1 MKLAQAV
8 KAEAADGTEQIVYY
22 NAGVGTGDLIDKF
35 LGGVFGRG
43 LRNNVKRAY
52 AFLSLNY
59 EPGDEIYIFGF
70 SRGAYT
76 ARALA
81 GVIGASGIVK
91 KEEYEKF
98 EVAWNFYRVPPHV
111 RKPVKDAEVKAV
123 AAPADTSMSKKV
135 EDVTKKI
142 AQSAYPE
149 VVEYIELAAQDKL
162 HVEAK
167 VRCVGV
173 WDTVGSY
180 GIPAGIG
187 LGALSRIFTAAATRL
202 PRHADR

>member
-1 MKLAQAV
+1 VKLAQAV

-22 NAGVGTGDLIDKF
+22 NAGVGTGDLNDQF
-35 LGGVFGRG
+35 LGGVLGRG
-43 LRNNVKRAY
+43 RRNNVKRAY

-135 EDVTKKI
+135 EDVTKHSQLLLKWWSTSNLLLKTSCMSRPRYAVWGFGI
-142 AQSAYPE
+142 RSAPMAYPQ
-149 VVEYIELAAQDKL
+149 VLAWA
-162 HVEAK
+162 
-167 VRCVGV
+167 R
-173 WDTVGSY
+173 
-180 GIPAGIG
+180 
-187 LGALSRIFTAAATRL
+187 
-202 PRHADR
+202 